1 MSKEELAQQ
10 FVTLAR
16 NAAGDNLESVVL
28 FGSTV
33 RGDAQAPYSD
43 LNLLCIV
50 RSASLPELEKIASVV
65 NWWSQAQKQR
75 SPLIFTAEELRR
87 SADVFAI
94 EMIDMQRAHRVL
106 YGTEIISGIAVPM
119 NLHRVQ
125 VEHELRTLIQKLRQH
140 YVHAPADE
148 DALRAVLAKS
158 FSSTVTLLRHTLIA
172 TEHEAAAD
180 RRDLLRQVHK
190 HLGVNVHALQAV
202 LELRAT
208 AGTKGRVGSLFGH
221 YLETLENICNQ
232 LDLWLP
238 KKEWQRVGES
248 QN

>member
-1 MSKEELAQQ
+1 MSKEELTQQ

-28 FGSTV
+28 YGSTV

-50 RSASLPELEKIASVV
+50 RSTALLELEKMSSVV

-75 SPLIFTAEELRR
+75 SPLIFTADELRR
-87 SADVFAI
+87 SADVFAV

-106 YGTEIISGIAVPM
+106 YGAEIISGIEVPM

-140 YVHAPADE
+140 YLHAPADE
-148 DALRAVLAKS
+148 DTLRAVLAKS

-172 TEHEAAAD
+172 MQHEAAAD
-180 RRDLLRQVHK
+180 RRDLLQQVHK
-190 HLGVNVHALQAV
+190 YLGVNVHALQSV
-202 LELRAT
+202 LELRASAT
-208 AGTKGRVGSLFGH
+208 ARGRVGSLFGH
-221 YLETLENICNQ
+221 YLETLENICQQ
-232 LDLWLP
+232 LDQWLP
-238 KKEWQRVGES
+238 KREWQRK
-248 QN
+248 